1 MKLQIQDI
9 SPPFVG
15 LIIGMPVYV
24 LMNMANLY
32 FQPDEVLR
40 QIEASIA
47 QYSTVF
53 LAGKILALFFSV
65 FVAAGIAFLI
75 RKVKTPWTFRI
86 MAGSTIVLSLV
97 ESFTHQFPFW
107 YIAVAILSCVLATA
121 VSREFVYKF

>member
-40 QIEASIA
+40 QIEAGLVH
-47 QYSTVF
+47 YTTVM
-53 LAGKILALFFSV
+53 LVGKILALFFSV

-86 MAGSTIVLSLV
+86 MAGSTIILSLV
-97 ESFTHQFPFW
+97 ESFAHQLPFW

-121 VSREFVYKF
+121 VSRKFVYKF